1 VPDAVRQ
8 LTTGI
13 FEKAYEDWDA
23 SLTTAYMQWN
33 IDHVDWK
40 VMEPQL
46 TWLPPLMTSD
56 FRWVEQCWPDNAHR
70 ARFLKDHHWRIM
82 IVGQRG
88 AGMFNHK
95 DTLRTASWQVIFQGP
110 KRMQL
115 CPPSSD
121 PHIYQAG
128 DLDTFVRPLAM
139 DECFLVLTAVLVL
152 THYSPTPPLLV
163 VAHQAPDYVRFP
175 RARNLTCFW
184 AELASGEILYYPR
197 DWWHHTKNLS
207 PDAAGPT
214 YALTGTLVNPD
225 NFDSVTEQMIQTYVG
240 EGKNV
245 LRVGEERRNIECA
258 EGLGGEGSFCDGLLK
273 CFDRWARTFGRQHFL
288 GVEAAASEEEIAEAA
303 AAGEPRMM
311 VRKAAIPMDRPY
323 DEALTAKFE
332 ELNRQ
337 LVVGEALQPEYEDR
351 LATLMSI
358 HGCPFEN
365 GLWRC
370 KEHRSTNAGT
380 TTTEDDEE

>member
-1 VPDAVRQ
+1 MNSDGIRTQPWFTPVPDAVRQ

-139 DECFLVLTAVLVL
+139 D
-152 THYSPTPPLLV
+152 
-163 VAHQAPDYVRFP
+163 
-175 RARNLTCFW
+175 
-184 AELASGEILYYPR
+184 
-197 DWWHHTKNLS
+197 
-207 PDAAGPT
+207 
-214 YALTGTLVNPD
+214 
-225 NFDSVTEQMIQTYVG
+225 
-240 EGKNV
+240 
-245 LRVGEERRNIECA
+245 
-258 EGLGGEGSFCDGLLK
+258 
-273 CFDRWARTFGRQHFL
+273 
-288 GVEAAASEEEIAEAA
+288 
-303 AAGEPRMM
+303 
-311 VRKAAIPMDRPY
+311 
-323 DEALTAKFE
+323 
-332 ELNRQ
+332 
-337 LVVGEALQPEYEDR
+337 
-351 LATLMSI
+351 
-358 HGCPFEN
+358 
-365 GLWRC
+365 
-370 KEHRSTNAGT
+370 
-380 TTTEDDEE
+380 